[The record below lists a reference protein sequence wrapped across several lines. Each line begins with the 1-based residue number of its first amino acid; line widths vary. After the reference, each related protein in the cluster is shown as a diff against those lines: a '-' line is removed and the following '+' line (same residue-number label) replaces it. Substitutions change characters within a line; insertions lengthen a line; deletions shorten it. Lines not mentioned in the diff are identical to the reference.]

1 MPSWDDLLGEVNRLP
16 DAEAGPWL
24 AARQSATLGEIGKL
38 RGDRNVMFYAS
49 TFLQK
54 PLVSSVLYQIN
65 YEDLNG
71 FMSGIYGMDWDK
83 GLTLIL
89 HTSGGIGSAAES
101 IVSYLWSKF
110 SDIEVIVPTYAM
122 SAGTMISLAA
132 NRIVMGRQS
141 QLGPIDP
148 QMPTGNGRVV
158 SARAIVDQFEQAKNE
173 ITADTKSVAVWAPI
187 LQSLG
192 PALLQEARY
201 ALDYGERMVGQWLAK
216 RMLVDHANAEELG
229 KAIANHFNDAGMHKS
244 HGRRIDR
251 EEARAKGVVVEDLE
265 DDQALQEMVLSAYHL
280 MTIAFEK
287 GPAAK
292 VVIANTGRAWVKNLQ
307 QINVPGQPNVNP
319 PPPRPQALPVQPQ
332 PKGQR
337 PIPKA
342 KRKK

>member
-1 MPSWDDLLGEVNRLP
+1 MPSWNDLLAEVERLP

-24 AARQSATLGEIGKL
+24 VERQASILSEIGKL
-38 RGDRNVMFYAS
+38 RGDRNVLLYAS

-54 PLVSSVLYQIN
+54 PLVPSVLYQIN
-65 YEDLNG
+65 YEDING
-71 FMSGIYGMDWDK
+71 FMSGIYGMDWNK

-89 HTSGGIGSAAES
+89 HTPGGIGSAAEA

-158 SARAIVDQFEQAKNE
+158 SARAIVDQFNQAKSE
-173 ITADTKSVAVWAPI
+173 ILADKNSVAVWAPI

-192 PALLQEARY
+192 PALLQEAQY
-201 ALDYGERMVGQWLAK
+201 ALDYGEGMVGQWLAR
-216 RMLVDHANAEELG
+216 RMLASQPNADALG
-229 KAIANHFNDAGMHKS
+229 KAIAKHFNDAGMHKS

-251 EEARAKGVVVEDLE
+251 DEARGQGVVIEDLE
-265 DDQALQEMVLSAYHL
+265 ANQTLQELVLSVYHL
-280 MTIAFEK
+280 ITIAFEK
-287 GPAAK
+287 GPATK
-292 VVIANTGRAWVKNLQ
+292 VVIANTKRAWVKNFQ
-307 QINVPGQPNVNP
+307 QIHVPGQPSPSP
-319 PPPRPQALPVQPQ
+319 PPSLRPQAATPQ
-332 PKGQR
+332 PKGNR
-337 PIPKA
+337 RVPKS
-342 KRKK
+342 KR